1 MFLSSLL
8 LTALPLRV
16 AQVKKVMNSVYQS
29 LREEF
34 DADESY
40 TGAEVMSV
48 VLAAIKV
55 CLPSTQVHLSIT
67 ALCNIRVCLHHDTC
81 RSGSYQAVSS

>member
-48 VLAAIKV
+48 VLAAIK
-55 CLPSTQVHLSIT
+55 
-67 ALCNIRVCLHHDTC
+67 
-81 RSGSYQAVSS
+81 AVSYTHLTLPTKLSV

>member
-55 CLPSTQVHLSIT
+55 RLPSTQVHLGIT
-67 ALCNIRVCLHHDTC
+67 ALRIMQICGQHDLC
-81 RSGSYQAVSS
+81 GSGSC